1 MRMDWLMLQDVRYA
15 ARSFRKAPLFTL
27 ATLAVI
33 GLGVGANTAV
43 FSIVNAVLLKP
54 LYQSAIQDAGSVVM
68 LWESNPALQ
77 GFLAQRIPVS
87 LRNYLAWK
95 KESQSFRA
103 MGAFQDTNVTLSG
116 AGKPEQVEAGLA
128 SIDFFGVLGVQSL
141 AGRFFAAEDAA
152 GTNGVAVLSSELFR
166 RRFAA
171 DPAVI
176 GTKLLVNGAP
186 RIIAGVLP
194 ATFQLPAMWE
204 GMDQKKPEIWIPLD
218 TSETGNESALD
229 ARKNLVLARL
239 RPGVS
244 VAAARSEMA
253 VLAQRMQAAFP
264 QLNRGFGANVFPLD
278 DEDVASNVR
287 RMVLVLQAA
296 VGFVLLIACANV
308 ANLLLA
314 RAAGR
319 EREIGVRLAVGA
331 PPSRI
336 IRQLLT
342 ENVLLSV
349 AGGALGLLLATWSLS
364 AISALAPPD
373 VHGFHEMRV
382 DLSVLLFTA
391 AAVLVSG
398 VLFGLA
404 PALHAGHTDLARALS
419 KGGRTGRS
427 AVSGRVRRVL
437 ATVEVALTVMLLVG
451 AGLMVRTFRALMS
464 VDPGFRAEHLL
475 RARIKLPPDQYGRLG
490 QTARFCRELLDR
502 VSALPGVVS
511 AGIASGIPMQDLQ
524 MSGFRID
531 GAADP
536 TPGSE
541 PTADVRTVS
550 ETYFA
555 TLGMRLLRGRGFTR
569 GEAESG
575 TSTAVVVNQALA
587 ERYWPGQDAIG
598 KSIIMGS
605 GYGERRRRVVAGVV
619 YDTRQ
624 LGLSV
629 APRPEIFFPSRELTE
644 MSLVVQTAGDPHRM
658 ADIITGA
665 VWAID
670 PDLPVYDVQGV
681 QEIVRGSIAQERFN
695 MFLLSVLSGLSLL
708 LAGVGL
714 YGILAYGVSL
724 RTREL
729 GIRLA
734 LGAEPGALVRL
745 VLSEGLKIAL
755 VGTTAGVVGALALS
769 RVMAGLLYGVQ
780 PTDPPTFC
788 AIVVIV
794 IGVALLATYAPAR
807 RASRLDPIRS
817 LRIE

>member
-54 LYQSAIQDAGSVVM
+54 LYQGAIQDAGSVVM
-68 LWESNPALQ
+68 LWESNPALR

-128 SIDFFGVLGVQSL
+128 SIDFFGVLGVQPL
-141 AGRFFAAEDAA
+141 AGRFFAAEDA
-152 GTNGVAVLSSELFR
+152 TDRNGVAVLSSELFR

-204 GMDQKKPEIWIPLD
+204 GMDQKKPEIWMPLD
-218 TSETGNESALD
+218 TSETGTESALD
-229 ARKNLVLARL
+229 AHKNLVLARL

-253 VLAQRMQAAFP
+253 ALAQRMQTFP

-331 PPSRI
+331 SPSRI
-336 IRQLLT
+336 IRQLLV

-391 AAVLVSG
+391 AAVPVSG

-437 ATVEVALTVMLLVG
+437 ATIEVALTVVLLIG

-475 RARIKLPPDQYGRLG
+475 RARITLPPDRYGRLG

-524 MSGFRID
+524 VSGFRID
-531 GAADP
+531 GAPDP
-536 TPGSE
+536 RPGSE

-550 ETYFA
+550 ETYFT
-555 TLGMRLLRGRGFTR
+555 TLGVRLLRGRGFTR

-658 ADIITGA
+658 ADTITGA

-670 PDLPVYDVQGV
+670 PDLPVYDVQAV

-695 MFLLSVLSGLSLL
+695 MFLLSVLSGLSLPV
-708 LAGVGL
+708 AGVGL

-755 VGTTAGVVGALALS
+755 VGTMAGVVGALALS
-769 RVMAGLLYGVQ
+769 RVMAGLLYGVHA
-780 PTDPPTFC
+780 TDPPTFC
-788 AIVVIV
+788 AIVLIV